1 VSVRIHCGCKLFV
14 HTFNCLYKNCV
25 CGLYVGQGD
34 TFNIYDAHSTALDM
48 AIEFPKEIECF
59 YAFILNL
66 HYHSKYLG

>member
-1 VSVRIHCGCKLFV
+1 
-14 HTFNCLYKNCV
+14 V